1 MPAERRSLRSNSK
14 SDTSSSANGGK
25 ARSNSQNSSSNKDK
39 SAPPGRGAAS
49 KAKAAPSKKSANS
62 ASKSDMGD
70 REQPHANGS
79 DPVENG
85 VNGSEDIEMGEDT
98 AGAPTSS
105 FNASRDRKGDEKMT
119 VVVPPTK
126 GSRLPGDQGKDGDV
140 AMEGAEDEDAQK
152 SDAEVVDPKAKAIQG
167 WFFDRSGIGIR
178 LANSIKT

>member
-14 SDTSSSANGGK
+14 SDNSSSANGGK
-25 ARSNSQNSSSNKDK
+25 APSNSQNPSSNKDK
-39 SAPPGRGAAS
+39 SAPGRTAS
-49 KAKAAPSKKSANS
+49 NKAKSAPTKKSANS

-70 REQPHANGS
+70 RDQARANGS

-105 FNASRDRKGDEKMT
+105 FNTSKDRQGDEKMT

-126 GSRLPGDQGKDGDV
+126 GSRLPGDQDKEGDV
-140 AMEGAEDEDAQK
+140 AMEGDEVADAQK
-152 SDAEVVDPKAKAIQG
+152 ADEVDPKAKAIQG
-167 WFFDRSGIGIR
+167 
-178 LANSIKT
+178 